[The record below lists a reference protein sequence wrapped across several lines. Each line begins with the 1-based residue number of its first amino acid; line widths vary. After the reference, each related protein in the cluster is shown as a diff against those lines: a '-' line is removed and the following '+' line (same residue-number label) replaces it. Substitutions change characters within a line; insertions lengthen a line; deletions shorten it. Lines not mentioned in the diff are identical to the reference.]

1 MPVISSPSVLSATL
15 IILFYY
21 VNQNG
26 QLPQEKTICL
36 FLVVD
41 AIVNI
46 ASNLYFLLFF
56 YFLIIIKVQEKISMQ
71 IFLYLSTFINQ
82 LNRTSCLIQVQ
93 IFMKTYKC
101 QENHVSF
108 PPLKLLKIFFASV
121 VSKAFC
127 NLAFELLKCFVHVK
141 ANFTVSRKQS
151 FICGKK

>member
-56 YFLIIIKVQEKISMQ
+56 FL
-71 IFLYLSTFINQ
+71 LPN
-82 LNRTSCLIQVQ
+82 N
-93 IFMKTYKC
+93 
-101 QENHVSF
+101 N
-108 PPLKLLKIFFASV
+108 
-121 VSKAFC
+121 
-127 NLAFELLKCFVHVK
+127 
-141 ANFTVSRKQS
+141 
-151 FICGKK
+151 